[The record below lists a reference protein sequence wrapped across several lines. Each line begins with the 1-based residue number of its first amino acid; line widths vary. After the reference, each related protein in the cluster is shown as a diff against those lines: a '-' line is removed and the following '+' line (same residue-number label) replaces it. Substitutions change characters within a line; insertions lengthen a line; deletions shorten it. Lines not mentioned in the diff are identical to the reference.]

1 MLNKPDRNSRG
12 MNHNIKK
19 KSLGKLENS
28 IFSRMPKTSEKKS
41 IYNVQTNNEFWNKE
55 EINVVIF

>member
-19 KSLGKLENS
+19 NLGKLENS
-28 IFSRMPKTSEKKS
+28 IFSRMPKKTSEKKS
-41 IYNVQTNNEFWNKE
+41 IYKVQTNNEFWNKE

>member
-19 KSLGKLENS
+19 KNLGKLENS
-28 IFSRMPKTSEKKS
+28 IFSRMPKKTSEKKS
-41 IYNVQTNNEFWNKE
+41 IYKVQTNNEF
-55 EINVVIF
+55 